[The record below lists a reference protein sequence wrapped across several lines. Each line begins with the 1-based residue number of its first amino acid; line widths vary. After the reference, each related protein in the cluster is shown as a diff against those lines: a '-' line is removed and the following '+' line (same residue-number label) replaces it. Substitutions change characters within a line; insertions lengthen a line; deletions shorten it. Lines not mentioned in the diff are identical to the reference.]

1 MNVGVAPQIGIYWL
15 HGGSVLG
22 LACAL
27 AQAEPGIP
35 EILDSP
41 FTHVEAWPSVRAAA
55 GLPPELEYDEL
66 PRGRV
71 LFAYGPQTS
80 IVYGDRA
87 LIGVPG
93 GRTSSP
99 VLNRRAAIMAFF
111 SLSAVSVVWRHD
123 DHYTVG
129 RERIDPLFD
138 E

>member
-1 MNVGVAPQIGIYWL
+1 MGAAPQIGIYWL
-15 HGGSVLG
+15 HGGKVIG

-41 FTHVEAWPSVRAAA
+41 FTHVEAWPRIRAAA
-55 GLPPELEYDEL
+55 GLPPALEYDEL

-71 LFAYGPQTS
+71 LFASGPQTS

-87 LIGVPG
+87 LIGAPR
-93 GRTSSP
+93 GRVSSP
-99 VLNRRAAIMAFF
+99 ALKCRAAIMAFF
-111 SLSAVSVVWRHD
+111 SLSAVRVAWRHD

-129 RERIDPLFD
+129 WERIDPLLD